1 MDKINKQ
8 KIEIYLLNIDDI
20 DMSDDRIRSVIAPL
34 YIRKA
39 EAIRVENG
47 RKTEIGAGYLLSKYL
62 GVMRDEDLS
71 HNEYGKPSLKN
82 KDERIE
88 FSLSHSGKYVVLAV
102 SDIPIG
108 VDIES
113 KENITLSVLRRVL
126 PDKQYKKLVE
136 KDYSGEVILDKNG
149 KITPC
154 RDEKLMYTKKW
165 TSVEAV
171 LKAIGKG
178 FYLDPSMEE
187 SFMDGWNLFSIQAND
202 EYVISVAI
210 GR

>member
-1 MDKINKQ
+1 MNKIKH
-8 KIEIYLLNIDDI
+8 KIEIHLLNIDDI
-20 DMSDDRIRSVIAPL
+20 DMSDNRIRSVIAPL

-62 GVMRDEDLS
+62 GVMRDEDLC

-88 FSLSHSGKYVVLAV
+88 FSLSHSGKYVVLAIA
-102 SDIPIG
+102 DLPIG
-108 VDIES
+108 IDIES
-113 KENITLSVLRRVL
+113 RENVTPGVLKRVL
-126 PDKQYKKLVE
+126 PDKYYKKMVE
-136 KDYSGEVILDKNG
+136 KDYSGEVLLDKNG
-149 KITPC
+149 NLVPC
-154 RDEKLMYTKKW
+154 SDEKLIYTKKW

-178 FYLDPSMEE
+178 FYLDPAVEE
-187 SFMDGWNLFSIQAND
+187 NFMDGWDLFSMQVYD

-210 GR
+210 RR